1 MRLYMKDETIDEFM
15 GLMAIDSPEMTEYRR
30 AYERLKKRIEI
41 VYEDK
46 NVLIINKPAGVLAQ
60 KAEPKNFSC
69 NEWLIG
75 YLLDTKCITPE
86 QLHTFKPSICNRLD
100 KFTSGLLI
108 CGKTLLGTQR
118 MNELIRERRIR
129 KYYRTIVKGEFTEK
143 MHIKGYLV
151 RNYATN

>member
-1 MRLYMKDETIDEFM
+1 MREFIIDELEANQRFDKYLLKLLKKAGKGYIYKMLRKRSITLNGKKTEGNAFLNKGDVVRLYMKDETIDEFM

-75 YLLDTKCITPE
+75 
-86 QLHTFKPSICNRLD
+86 
-100 KFTSGLLI
+100 
-108 CGKTLLGTQR
+108 
-118 MNELIRERRIR
+118 
-129 KYYRTIVKGEFTEK
+129 
-143 MHIKGYLV
+143 
-151 RNYATN
+151 